1 MRIAGAG
8 RGRLAYEVGLAVAL
22 SGVTAG
28 LTLAVG
34 DPPPVAVA
42 GLAVLDLALVGLRH
56 RFPATVLI
64 VASVAGTLL
73 GGIDFLLLFG
83 LAFAAGYRISGVWRL
98 TGALAAALAGQVG
111 AGWVKAG
118 MINLPLVLLAA
129 GMFVAVILF
138 PATLARMSAQRRRI
152 LTLMHERTLQ
162 LSEQQRI
169 VAEQARV
176 REANRIARE
185 MHDSLGHRLTLI
197 SLYAGALR
205 SAPEKAEETVR
216 LLHAASTAA
225 MDELGHIV
233 TILREEAPGDEPRQ
247 RATLADVDDLVA
259 HARSAGAKA
268 ELVRAGEPVEVPAM
282 IDQAA
287 YRTLQEGLTNALRHA
302 RGGAI
307 RAAVRY
313 EEDALIVEVVN
324 GPGRPHDGVS
334 GGQGLYGLAE
344 RVRLAGGVL
353 YHGAE
358 PGGGFRLA
366 ATLPLTGNAPRTS
379 TANAPRTSTGNAPR
393 TSTANAPR
401 TSTANAPRTSIANA
415 ARASTGNAAPTM
427 TGSAARTS
435 EPRDAGPVPPDDFG
449 EDLRRVDRR
458 RRAWTIG
465 VGLGA
470 ALVLALCVGGVW
482 LAVVQGTVSRKTYNE
497 LRVGD
502 RAPGVREKL
511 PDRTAEL
518 DPAKVE
524 PPASPGADCV
534 AYRASPTL
542 RGDAADKGYR
552 FCFQG
557 DTLIS
562 KEALDDVG

>member
-1 MRIAGAG
+1 MTIAGAG
-8 RGRLAYEVGLAVAL
+8 RGRLAYEAGLAVAL

-28 LTLAVG
+28 LTLVLA

-42 GLAVLDLALVGLRH
+42 GLAVLGLALVGLRH

-64 VASVAGTLL
+64 VASAAGTLL

-98 TGALAAALAGQVG
+98 TGALAAALAGQIG
-111 AGWVKAG
+111 AGWLKAG
-118 MINLPLVLLAA
+118 TISLPLVLLAA

-152 LTLMHERTLQ
+152 LTLMHERTLH

-205 SAPEKAEETVR
+205 SAPERAEETVR

-268 ELVRAGEPVEVPAM
+268 ELVRAGEPVDVPAM

-302 RGGAI
+302 HGGAI

-353 YHGAE
+353 YQGAE

-366 ATLPLTGNAPRTS
+366 ATLPLTGNAPRTL
-379 TANAPRTSTGNAPR
+379 TANAG
-393 TSTANAPR
+393 
-401 TSTANAPRTSIANA
+401 
-415 ARASTGNAAPTM
+415 
-427 TGSAARTS
+427 
-435 EPRDAGPVPPDDFG
+435 PRDAGPVPPDDFG

-482 LAVVQGTVSRKTYNE
+482 LAVVQGTVSRETYDE

-502 RAPGVREKL
+502 RAPAVREKL
-511 PDRTAEL
+511 PDRTAQL
-518 DPAKVE
+518 DPVKVE
-524 PPASPGADCV
+524 PPAPPGADCA
-534 AYRASPTL
+534 AYRAPPTL
-542 RGDAADKGYR
+542 RGGAVDKGYR